1 MSLAKI
7 EASRQN
13 AALSTGPTG
22 PTSPEGK
29 ATSSR
34 NAVSHD
40 PGEYNFIVDPIATCH
55 RPDKKRT
62 ETQRCLPRGNRQF
75 HRALKLKKTSKNERT
90 NLSSEQKENS

>member
-62 ETQRCLPRGNRQF
+62 ETQRAASRAATVNSTARSNSKK
-75 HRALKLKKTSKNERT
+75 HRKMKERT
-90 NLSSEQKENS
+90 